1 MDVGII
7 SAIITGG
14 LALIGVIITNIMSNS
29 KIEHNLDKA
38 QAVTNTKLENLTEE
52 VRKHNSFAERIPAI
66 ETKIGNLESRVDRI
80 ESRRN

>member
-1 MDVGII
+1 MDTSII
-7 SAIITGG
+7 TAIITGG
-14 LALIGVIITNIMSNS
+14 LALTGVIITNVMSNS

-66 ETKIGNLESRVDRI
+66 ETKVGNLENRVERLED
-80 ESRRN
+80 RRN